1 MKRAVLALPLGLL
14 ALVAACSGP
23 AQDESAEASTPL
35 DQQELEDFLAEARR
49 ARDHLDEKIATVE
62 REYASAENEAAGA
75 WAEASREIAN
85 ARQDLEAGLTR
96 MRDTTRLDPDQIRGE
111 IVGQIETLTE
121 RVERASLMAADDG
134 QEFMTTARRRL
145 SEIQDELR
153 SLRSEATELPNEA
166 RAEIAASLDELQS
179 EANELMQEIASLAA
193 ESPEEIED
201 ERDDLSASIAALSAS
216 VRREWLEMRGSSGA
230 N

>member
-1 MKRAVLALPLGLL
+1 MKRAVLALPLGFL
-14 ALVAACSGP
+14 ALVAACSEP
-23 AQDESAEASTPL
+23 AQDESAEATPRE
-35 DQQELEDFLAEARR
+35 QQALEDFLAEARR

-62 REYASAENEAAGA
+62 REYANAENEAAGA
-75 WAEASREIAN
+75 WAESSREIAN

-166 RAEIAASLDELQS
+166 RAEIAVSLDELES
-179 EANELMQEIASLAA
+179 EANELMQRIASLAA

-216 VRREWLEMRGSSGA
+216 VRREWLEMRGSS
-230 N
+230 